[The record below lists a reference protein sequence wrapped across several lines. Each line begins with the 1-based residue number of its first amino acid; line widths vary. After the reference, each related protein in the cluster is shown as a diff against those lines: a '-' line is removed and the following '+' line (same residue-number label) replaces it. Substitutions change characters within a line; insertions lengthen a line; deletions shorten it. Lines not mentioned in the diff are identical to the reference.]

1 MYHVYILKSEKD
13 GKLYIGQTSNL
24 EERLSAHNR
33 GSVKSTKHRRPL
45 KLIYSKEF
53 HDHGWISNYL
63 KKLKKPISI
72 FKHISLLEN
81 SGFVL

>member
-1 MYHVYILKSEKD
+1 MIMD
-13 GKLYIGQTSNL
+13 GSAIK
-24 EERLSAHNR
+24 EE
-33 GSVKSTKHRRPL
+33 
-45 KLIYSKEF
+45 
-53 HDHGWISNYL
+53 NYL